1 MRFSCESCG
10 AHYMISDEKVGPNGV
25 KVRCKKCSHV
35 IVVRRPPPEPEATAS
50 PPPAPAGDGA
60 PRSDGL
66 DEELGQAF
74 DKVMSSAPA
83 APSEEPAAPP
93 AEAEAP
99 AAPAAAA
106 APLAGEW
113 YLAIDDQ
120 QVGPMPP
127 EGVRTR
133 WEAGEIGPDTLVWC
147 AGQADWGPLSSVQA
161 LARYLAPVP
170 RGERPLRAP
179 EPAPAA
185 SPAPAPEP
193 ARAEPQGWKPAA
205 ASALAALASE
215 ELRPAAAPAAA
226 PAPRPGGPSSL
237 LDSMNLPDAGGVDPT
252 GVLPLPIKALET
264 TEERNLKRQSSV
276 ARTTAEVR
284 LKRSTNRTIALAA
297 VALGLIVCGA
307 AGGLWWYFE
316 RRLQGQLRGREVPV
330 AALPAPPAPAPPP
343 AASAAPSPSA
353 VAVQPPPAAPPAPP
367 PQVVEAPPP
376 APPSPPVPAAAAPP
390 PEPAP
395 SRSALAK
402 QPPKPK
408 KKGKGELATRKSA
421 ERLAAAETAAAPPA
435 PSSASR
441 KTGDPLLDAS
451 DVDADFEREL
461 SGGAKPKR
469 SVYVPP
475 AAGSDLPDR
484 LTEAQINE
492 GVASRIDALKQ
503 CLEQQTAAQPDTHGT
518 LKMRW
523 LIQGDG
529 SVNGVKA
536 LSPEFG
542 GQPIASCIASVVKTI
557 RFPRS
562 RTTGQEVVFP
572 FRF

>member
-1 MRFSCESCG
+1 MRFTCESCS
-10 AHYMISDEKVGPNGV
+10 AQYMISDEKVGPNGV

-35 IVVRRPPPEPEATAS
+35 IVLRRPAPEPQPEAS
-50 PPPAPAGDGA
+50 PPPSPATDGA

-83 APSEEPAAPP
+83 AAASEAAAPP
-93 AEAEAP
+93 APEPAP
-99 AAPAAAA
+99 PVAPVASA
-106 APLAGEW
+106 APLAAEW

-120 QVGPMPP
+120 QVGPVPP
-127 EGVRTR
+127 EAVRAR
-133 WEAGEIGPDTLVWC
+133 WESGEIGPDTLVWC
-147 AGQADWGPLSSVQA
+147 AGQADWSHLSSVPA

-170 RGERPLRAP
+170 RAERPVRAP
-179 EPAPAA
+179 EPAAA
-185 SPAPAPEP
+185 SSSAPVPEP
-193 ARAEPQGWKPAA
+193 AKASEPQGWKPAA

-215 ELRPAAAPAAA
+215 ELRPAPAPAAA
-226 PAPRPGGPSSL
+226 PANSSGPSSL

-252 GVLPLPIKALET
+252 GVLPLSIKALET

-284 LKRSTNRTIALAA
+284 LKRSANRTIAVAA
-297 VALGLIVCGA
+297 VALGLLVCGA

-316 RRLQGQLRGREVPV
+316 QRLKNQLQGREVPL
-330 AALPAPPAPAPPP
+330 AAAAQPAPAAPAVPPPEPPAAAAPAAPAAPPP
-343 AASAAPSPSA
+343 A
-353 VAVQPPPAAPPAPP
+353 VAAAPPAPP
-367 PQVVEAPPP
+367 PAPPP
-376 APPSPPVPAAAAPP
+376 TPAPAAVAAAPQ
-390 PEPAP
+390 EPAP
-395 SRSALAK
+395 PPSRGSPAK
-402 QPPKPK
+402 QPKSK
-408 KKGKGELATRKSA
+408 KKAKAELASRRSG
-421 ERLAAAETAAAPPA
+421 ERVAAGDTASA
-435 PSSASR
+435 PSPQAGKKS
-441 KTGDPLLDAS
+441 TGDPLLDAS

-461 SGGAKPKR
+461 SGGSKPKR

-484 LTEAQINE
+484 LSEAQINE
-492 GVASRIDALKQ
+492 GVTSRIDALKQ

-518 LKMRW
+518 LKVRW

-529 SVNGVKA
+529 SVSGVKS

-562 RTTGQEVVFP
+562 RSTGQEVVFP